1 MSPTAGARS
10 LAATVALLAALASG
24 FSAAAQAVN
33 ARRHDA
39 PAPTRARTQADR
51 AGRQLHVHLG
61 AAARIS
67 LTIATRGCEGH
78 TLVVSVDRRV
88 RSRSVIR
95 GSQTRVL
102 TQSFPAQEAL
112 LSVSSPRCRRAVH
125 LSSVRLV
132 VEKQESEANVL
143 TPGISDASSAAAVTP
158 AQGSSPASEEALATP
173 PREAVA
179 TPPGKAVEPPP
190 EAVEPPPEAVE
201 PPPEAVEPPPE
212 EGAEPPPEEG
222 GSEGS
227 GVRTITIATGV
238 QAGYLNETDPRY
250 RQTLIANFRG
260 ITPENEMKWET
271 IEPASGVFDFGPA
284 EQIVDFALAH
294 KMTVHGHN
302 LVWSTQ
308 LPTWLTSRSWTRA
321 ELMAVLHQHIEA
333 VVSHFR
339 GQVHEWDVVNEPLE
353 TNGTL
358 EPDLWLSVIGPEY
371 IALALRWAHEAD
383 PTAKLFINDYGIDWN
398 GPKEQAMLQLAT
410 TLKNEG
416 VPLDGIG
423 MEEHL
428 DLTFPPTEQEVEHAM
443 SSYQALGLDVQVTE
457 ADVRTTGFQGTPEQA
472 EEKQAEIFG
481 YVARAC
487 RATPACSRFTVWGV
501 SDAVSWL
508 GAGAAALPFN
518 SNYSPKRAWPAIQ
531 TGLAN
536 P

>member
-1 MSPTAGARS
+1 VLRALRATGISPTAGARS
-10 LAATVALLAALASG
+10 LVATAALLAALLSG
-24 FSAAAQAVN
+24 FSAEAQALN
-33 ARRHDA
+33 ARPLR
-39 PAPTRARTQADR
+39 
-51 AGRQLHVHLG
+51 VHLG

-95 GSQTRVL
+95 SAQTRVL

-112 LSVSSPRCRRAVH
+112 LSVSSPRCRRAVR

-132 VEKQESEANVL
+132 LEKQQSEENG
-143 TPGISDASSAAAVTP
+143 PGSTSGIGDLSAAAAVAP
-158 AQGSSPASEEALATP
+158 AQGSSPAREEAVPTRP
-173 PREAVA
+173 GETVA
-179 TPPGKAVEPPP
+179 SPPGEAAEPPPAETAEPPP
-190 EAVEPPPEAVE
+190 EAGEA
-201 PPPEAVEPPPE
+201 E
-212 EGAEPPPEEG
+212 E
-222 GSEGS
+222 EGS
-227 GVRTITIATGV
+227 GVRRITIATGV
-238 QAGYLNETDPRY
+238 QAGYLNGSDSPYE
-250 RQTLIANFRG
+250 QTLLANFNG
-260 ITPENEMKWET
+260 VTPENEMKWET
-271 IEPASGVFDFGPA
+271 IEPANGVFDFGPA
-284 EQIVDFALAH
+284 EQIVNFALKH
-294 KMTVHGHN
+294 KMTIHGHN

-308 LPTWLTSRSWTRA
+308 LPSWLSSLSPP
-321 ELMAVLHQHIEA
+321 ELMEALHQHIKT
-333 VVSHFR
+333 VVGHFR
-339 GQVHEWDVVNEPLE
+339 GQVHEWDVVNEPFDESDGGLVH
-353 TNGTL
+353 
-358 EPDLWLSVIGPEY
+358 DLWFDEIGKEY

-398 GPKEQAMLQLAT
+398 GPKEAAMLQLAS
-410 TLKNEG
+410 TLKKEG

-428 DLTFPPTEQEVEHAM
+428 DLTFPPTEQEVEQAM
-443 SSYQALGLDVQVTE
+443 SRYQALGLDVQVTE
-457 ADVRTTGFQGTPEQA
+457 MDVRTTGFQGTAKQA

-508 GAGAAALPFN
+508 GAAAEPLPFN
-518 SNYSPKRAWPAIQ
+518 SNYKAKQAWPAIE

>member
-1 MSPTAGARS
+1 MRYKRGVLRALRATGVSPTAGARS
-10 LAATVALLAALASG
+10 LAAAVALLATLASG
-24 FSAAAQAVN
+24 FSAAAQA
-33 ARRHDA
+33 D
-39 PAPTRARTQADR
+39 Q
-51 AGRQLHVHLG
+51 AGRQMHLHLG

-95 GSQTRVL
+95 SARTRVL

-112 LSVSSPRCRRAVH
+112 LSVSSPRCRRAVY

-132 VEKQESEANVL
+132 VANQQSGARGSVL
-143 TPGISDASSAAAVTP
+143 SPGVGSVPSAAAGTPAQGSTTASAAAVT
-158 AQGSSPASEEALATP
+158 TP
-173 PREAVA
+173 PVEAVA
-179 TPPGKAVEPPP
+179 TPPGETVEPTPP
-190 EAVEPPPEAVE
+190 EEPTPSEE
-201 PPPEAVEPPPE
+201 STPPE
-212 EGAEPPPEEG
+212 EGT
-222 GSEGS
+222 EGS
-227 GVRTITIATGV
+227 GVRKITIATGV
-238 QAGYLNETDPRY
+238 QAGYINGSDPRY
-250 RQTLIANFRG
+250 LQTLIANYHG
-260 ITPENEMKWET
+260 VTPENEMKWET
-271 IEPASGVFDFGPA
+271 IEPGSGVFEFGPA
-284 EQIVDFALAH
+284 EQIVDFAVAH

-302 LVWSTQ
+302 LVWSNQ

-321 ELMAVLHQHIEA
+321 ELMAVLHQHIQT
-333 VVSHFR
+333 VVGHFR
-339 GQVHEWDVVNEPLE
+339 GQVHEWDVVNEPFE

-358 EPDLWLSVIGPEY
+358 VPDLWLSVIGPEY

-398 GPKEQAMLQLAT
+398 GPKEMAMLQLAT

-428 DLTFPPTEQEVEHAM
+428 DLTFPPTAQEVEQAM
-443 SSYQALGLDVQVTE
+443 SSYQALGLEVQVTE
-457 ADVRTTGFQGTPEQA
+457 MDVNTTGFQAFTEQD

-487 RATPACSRFTVWGV
+487 RVTSTCTRFTVWGV

-508 GAGAAALPFN
+508 GAAAAALPFN
-518 SNYSPKRAWPAIQ
+518 SNYGPKRAWQAIL